1 MKPMV
6 LYVPTNPGFPFVEFM
21 CKTADGKELV
31 VFQVRRQRGA
41 TKTFKWSS
49 VNNFLEKVS
58 AADKDGV
65 LDLVRLVHIPMP
77 SYADEAEMKPEDAV
91 ANLPPRVGTM
101 SKYEVWKLPVTY
113 DNTFDT

>member
-1 MKPMV
+1 M
-6 LYVPTNPGFPFVEFM
+6 
-21 CKTADGKELV
+21 
-31 VFQVRRQRGA
+31 
-41 TKTFKWSS
+41 TKTFKLSS
-49 VNNFLEKVS
+49 VNNFLEKIS

-77 SYADEAEMKPEDAV
+77 SYADKAEMKPEDAV
-91 ANLPPRVGTM
+91 ENLPPRVGTM